1 MARAAATGESMP
13 PDIRPTHTPMTN
25 KPTKSRHEPSPMA
38 RLHDRRTRGAIVQPF
53 SVEPVTL
60 IEEVFPQDTNAYDTL
75 FGGRLLSLMDKAGGI
90 ACAKFAHREFV
101 TISIDTL
108 TFIAP
113 ARQGDLLEVTGQVVF
128 TSTHT
133 ACVKVTAQSMS
144 KSDWERRPIC
154 EGYFFFVAI
163 DSMMRP
169 IPIPQLTPEGE
180 AAEREWA
187 HAEELRA
194 NMLRNRAAS
203 KA

>member
-1 MARAAATGESMP
+1 MNYEGGPFAVVM
-13 PDIRPTHTPMTN
+13 
-25 KPTKSRHEPSPMA
+25 EPYS
-38 RLHDRRTRGAIVQPF
+38 T
-53 SVEPVTL
+53 EPVTL

-113 ARQGDLLEVTGQVVF
+113 ARQGDLLEVTGQVVY
-128 TSTHT
+128 TSSHT
-133 ACVKVTAQSMS
+133 ACTKVTAYTMS
-144 KSDWERRPIC
+144 KATWEKKIIC

-169 IPIPQLTPEGE
+169 IPVPQFSPSNDEE
-180 AAEREWA
+180 QEEWVKA
-187 HAEELRA
+187 KRIRN
-194 NMLRNRAAS
+194 NMLAQ
-203 KA
+203 KAKRDA

>member
-1 MARAAATGESMP
+1 
-13 PDIRPTHTPMTN
+13 
-25 KPTKSRHEPSPMA
+25 MA
-38 RLHDRRTRGAIVQPF
+38 RLHDRRSRASTVQPF
-53 SVEPVTL
+53 SIEPVTL

-144 KSDWERRPIC
+144 KSDWARRPIC

-169 IPIPQLTPEGE
+169 IPIPQLVAEGE
-180 AAEREWA
+180 EAEREWA

>member
-1 MARAAATGESMP
+1 MNYEGGPFPCIM
-13 PDIRPTHTPMTN
+13 
-25 KPTKSRHEPSPMA
+25 EPYS
-38 RLHDRRTRGAIVQPF
+38 T
-53 SVEPVTL
+53 EPVTL

-113 ARQGDLLEVTGQVVF
+113 ARQGDLLEVTGRVVY
-128 TSTHT
+128 TSSHT
-133 ACVKVTAQSMS
+133 ACTKVTAYTMS
-144 KSDWERRPIC
+144 KATWEKKIIC

-169 IPIPQLTPEGE
+169 IPVPQFTPSND
-180 AAEREWA
+180 
-187 HAEELRA
+187 EEEEDWEKAKRIRD
-194 NMLRNRAAS
+194 NMLAQ
-203 KA
+203 KAKRDA

>member
-1 MARAAATGESMP
+1 M
-13 PDIRPTHTPMTN
+13 
-25 KPTKSRHEPSPMA
+25 EPYS
-38 RLHDRRTRGAIVQPF
+38 I
-53 SVEPVTL
+53 EPVTI

-101 TISIDTL
+101 TVSIDTL

-128 TSTHT
+128 TSNHT
-133 ACVKVTAQSMS
+133 ACVKVTACAMS
-144 KSDWERRPIC
+144 KADWERKRIC

-169 IPIPQLTPEGE
+169 IPIPQLTPDGE
-180 AAEREWA
+180 EAQAEWD
-187 HAEELRA
+187 H
-194 NMLRNRAAS
+194 AAS
-203 KA
+203 LKNSMLQKRSPSKA